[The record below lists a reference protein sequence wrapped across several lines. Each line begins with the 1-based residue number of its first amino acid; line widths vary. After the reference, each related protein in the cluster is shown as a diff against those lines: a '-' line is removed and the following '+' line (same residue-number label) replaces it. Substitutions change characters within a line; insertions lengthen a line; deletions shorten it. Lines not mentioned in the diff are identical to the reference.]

1 MDKYYFGVN
10 KQSYSRCVEVSKDIL
25 IAWGLLRVQLH
36 KTLHQMY
43 LKTFRCKINSLIGP
57 SVRFRAVVSG
67 ATFHAAGPNWLGNSV
82 TGVSFR
88 FGACVI

>member
-10 KQSYSRCVEVSKDIL
+10 EQSCSRYLEVSKDIL
-25 IAWGLLRVQLH
+25 IAWGSLRVQLH

-43 LKTFRCKINSLIGP
+43 LKTFLSKINSLSGP

-67 ATFHAAGPNWLGNSV
+67 ATFYAAGPNWFGNSV